1 MGILEIVALGI
12 IATITVVLL
21 KETKPEIAALVG
33 LGAGIIIIITVL
45 DSLFEIIYAF
55 YNIAEQTGID
65 KGIFSSVLKIIGIGY
80 ISEFSSNICADAG
93 VKSIGDK
100 ISFAS
105 KVIIMLL
112 ALPIMQSLIKIITE
126 IL

>member
-93 VKSIGDK
+93 VKNIGDK